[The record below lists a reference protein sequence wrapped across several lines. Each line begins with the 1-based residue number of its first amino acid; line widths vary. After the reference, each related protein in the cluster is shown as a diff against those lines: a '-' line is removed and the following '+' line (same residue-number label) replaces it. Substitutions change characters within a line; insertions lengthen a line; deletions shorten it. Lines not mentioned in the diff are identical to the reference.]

1 MKTSGILAAAGFAL
15 LFALAAGVG
24 TWRFLARQAATA
36 EKARL
41 ETVGIVVAL
50 VDIPLG
56 QTINPNQ
63 VAVAAWPRGTHP
75 PDAFHDVKSVAG
87 RVARR
92 DFARGEPIVEAKLVP
107 ANRAAG
113 LLSLRVP
120 EGLRAFSVKV
130 NEVVGVGGFVVPD
143 SRVDVIVT
151 TAASPERQQDQVAKL
166 FLQNV
171 LVLAAGQSIEQ
182 RDNKPVTVN
191 TVTLAVTPEEAE
203 RLALASNDG
212 KIQLVLRNFSDGA
225 RVETPGSDKRQLLGS
240 FRRPA
245 ARTAA
250 RRAAPPPARAA
261 SPATTPATAPAPV
274 VASAHT
280 VEIIRGGKRSVERFE

>member
-250 RRAAPPPARAA
+250 RRAAPPPARGA